1 VPAGQKE
8 EIVSELQQNIL
19 TEVDRIPIVDTHEHT
34 MPESDRA
41 EFALDFSI
49 LFAHYSSSALVSA
62 GMPPRLLEAARLPMN
77 RYRVLVNSRATTPR
91 PVVKPEREDMS
102 LEERWQAIKPY
113 WEAIRNTAYAR
124 SVLIAAKGIFGI
136 DDLNDDT
143 YSQLSQAIAD
153 TRKPGWYRHVLKEL
167 AGIEMAIIEVQ
178 TADVDR
184 ELFAPSLRI
193 DHYIAVGSRAQLGVL
208 EEESGFA
215 IHSLDD
221 LVRAMQTAVQTY
233 VSNGAVALKSA
244 LAYQRTLSYDKV
256 TRHEAE
262 VAFNRIAQHLGEG
275 PSWAEAKPL
284 QDYMM
289 HQVIRAAID
298 VDLPIQIHTGLQ
310 EGNENIITNSRPTL
324 LVNLF
329 IEYREARFDLF
340 HGGYPYVSEFAT
352 LAKNFPNVWP
362 DLCWVH
368 LISPEIGRRQLHE
381 LIETVP
387 GNKILAFGGDCV
399 SVEIAYAHA
408 RMARWVVARVLAE
421 KVEDGYMDEAEAVQL
436 ARKMLRDSPA
446 RLFRL
451 PIALEQ
457 G

>member
-1 VPAGQKE
+1 
-8 EIVSELQQNIL
+8 VSELRERIL
-19 TEVDRIPIVDTHEHT
+19 AEVDRIVIMDTHEHT

-41 EFALDFSI
+41 AHALDFSI
-49 LFAHYSSSALVSA
+49 LFAHYASSDLVSA

-77 RYRVLVNSRATTPR
+77 RYRKLVNSRAKTPR
-91 PVVKPEREDMS
+91 PVLEPEREDMS

-124 SVLIAAKGIFGI
+124 GVLIAARDIFGI

-143 YSQLSQAIAD
+143 YEDLSKAIAD
-153 TRKPGWYRHVLKEL
+153 TRKPGWYRHVLAEL

-178 TADVDR
+178 TTDVDR

-193 DHYIAVGSRAQLGVL
+193 DHYVAVGSRAELAVL
-208 EEESGFA
+208 EEESGMA

-221 LVRAMQTAVQTY
+221 LSKALRTAVDEY
-233 VSNGAVALKSA
+233 ISNGAVALKSA
-244 LAYQRTLSYDKV
+244 LAYQRTLKYEKA

-262 VAFNRIAQHLGEG
+262 TAFNRIAQHLGEG
-275 PSWAEAKPL
+275 PSWSEAKPL

-289 HQVIRAAID
+289 HEAIRASID
-298 VDLPIQIHTGLQ
+298 AHVPFQIHTGLQ
-310 EGNENIITNSRPTL
+310 EGNENIITNSRPTH

-329 IEYREARFDLF
+329 VEYREAKFDVF
-340 HGGYPYVSEFAT
+340 HGGYPYTGEFAT
-352 LAKNFPNVWP
+352 LAKLFPNVYP

-387 GNKILAFGGDCV
+387 GNKILAFGGDAV
-399 SVEIAYAHA
+399 AVEIAYAHA
-408 RMARWVVARVLAE
+408 RMARGVVARVLAE
-421 KVEDGYMDEAEAVQL
+421 KVEEGYMGEAEALQL
-436 ARKMLRDSPA
+436 AVKMLRENPA
-446 RLFRL
+446 RLFGL
-451 PIALEQ
+451 PTGA
-457 G
+457 